1 MISKQASQLSDVKP
15 QSSARIPKLYK
26 YEVTLSHGNPFFI
39 LATDSMHAAYSALEL
54 STERNNKL
62 INVRLTDEWK
72 EEET

>member
-1 MISKQASQLSDVKP
+1 MILRQADQLSDVKP
-15 QSSARIPKLYK
+15 QSSRTPKLNE
-26 YEVTLSHGNPFFI
+26 YEVTLSHSKPFFI

-54 STERNNKL
+54 STERDNKL